1 MHAYP
6 ISRVVSNVESNR
18 NASYCLIV
26 NGVAFNIQK
35 LKLVFW

>member
-18 NASYCLIV
+18 NASYCLV
-26 NGVAFNIQK
+26 NCVVFNIQK